1 MTAICA
7 KETAGVDVDRSLRI
21 AAVEVAV
28 GGIPVIRATRTCI
41 MKKVKARPANQTRRT
56 AEARQPDRVLIP
68 FSVRS
73 HIQQTSQ
80 RI

>member
-1 MTAICA
+1 MT
-7 KETAGVDVDRSLRI
+7 GVDVDRSLRI

-28 GGIPVIRATRTCI
+28 GGIPVFATRTCR
-41 MKKVKARPANQTRRT
+41 MKKVRRRLANQTRRR
-56 AEARQPDRVLIP
+56 AEARQPDRGLIP